1 MTSHYT
7 YILLLIVSMYLSLVG
22 TCRVFTHCCCYGVA
36 ICLGTLR
43 MSHHAIKQKVL
54 QCDEEL
60 SEQALS
66 QLLKF
71 LPGPEEVCVMW

>member
-1 MTSHYT
+1 MCCVNLLNVYS
-7 YILLLIVSMYLSLVG
+7 LLLLCFI
-22 TCRVFTHCCCYGVA
+22 VA

-60 SEQALS
+60 SDQALS
-66 QLLKF
+66 QLLKY
-71 LPGPEEVCVMW
+71 LPGPEEVCVRVLNGGVVHTVFCCV

>member
-1 MTSHYT
+1 
-7 YILLLIVSMYLSLVG
+7 
-22 TCRVFTHCCCYGVA
+22 
-36 ICLGTLR
+36 

-54 QCDEEL
+54 QCDDEL

-71 LPGPEEVCVMW
+71 LPGPDDVRKDMTFCNLTVCAVIDCQVARFEGSLY

>member
-1 MTSHYT
+1 
-7 YILLLIVSMYLSLVG
+7 
-22 TCRVFTHCCCYGVA
+22 
-36 ICLGTLR
+36 

-71 LPGPEEVCVMW
+71 LPGPEEVRNIIDVFMFIILCNLCVDCKAARFTRTLY